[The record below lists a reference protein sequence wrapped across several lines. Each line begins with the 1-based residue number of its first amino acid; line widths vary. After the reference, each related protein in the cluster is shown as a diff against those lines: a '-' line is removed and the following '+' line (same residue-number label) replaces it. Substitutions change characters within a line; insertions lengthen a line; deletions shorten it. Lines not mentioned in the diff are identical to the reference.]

1 LAQPRFLSTISS
13 GNRLLRSQSFIR
25 VAVTLGAFVT
35 GLVFF
40 QAAGSGVYA
49 QGRLDAQ
56 YSVTLAGLP
65 IGYGTWTIDIR
76 DDRYNMAASG
86 ATSGIM
92 RVFASGRGQSSARGA
107 VSGGQLVS
115 SNYSSNV
122 YTDKKYDEVRMVINA
137 GQVKEFVA
145 EPPTV
150 PGPERIP
157 LTEAHRRGVADPMT
171 APLVRIAGTGETLVP
186 QACQRTLSIFDGR
199 MRYDLRLAF
208 KRFERVSSQNGYQGL
223 AVVCAVEFAPIA
235 GHIPQRYAI
244 RYLSETRDMELWLAP
259 IAGTR
264 LLAPYR
270 ASIPTPLGEGVMEAT
285 QFLSIAQPGKASSR
299 NH

>member
-1 LAQPRFLSTISS
+1 MMLQENGFVHL
-13 GNRLLRSQSFIR
+13 NRLIGP
-25 VAVTLGAFVT
+25 AIALGAAALAL
-35 GLVFF
+35 LVE
-40 QAAGSGVYA
+40 SGANRALA

-56 YSVTLAGLP
+56 YTVTLAGLP
-65 IGYGTWTIDIR
+65 VGHGTWTIDIR

-107 VSGGQLVS
+107 VSGGQLVT

-122 YTDKKYDEVRMVINA
+122 YTDKKYDEVRMVISGSN
-137 GQVKEFVA
+137 VKEFVA
-145 EPPTV
+145 DPPTI

-171 APLVRIAGTGETLVP
+171 APLIRIAGSGDTIVP
-186 QACQRTLSIFDGR
+186 QACQRTLAIFDGR

-208 KRFERVSSQNGYQGL
+208 KRFERVSSAGYQGL
-223 AVVCAVEFAPIA
+223 AVVCAVQFAPIA

-244 RYLSETRDMELWLAP
+244 RYLIESQDMELWFAP

-270 ASIPTPLGEGVMEAT
+270 ASIPTPLGDGVMEAT
-285 QFLSIAQPGKASSR
+285 QFVSVPQPSKATAR
-299 NH
+299 TQ

>member
-1 LAQPRFLSTISS
+1 VHS
-13 GNRLLRSQSFIR
+13 NRPI
-25 VAVTLGAFVT
+25 APAIALGA
-35 GLVFF
+35 
-40 QAAGSGVYA
+40 AALAMFAIEAEGNWAHA

-65 IGYGTWTIDIR
+65 IGHGTWTIDIR

-107 VSGGQLVS
+107 VSGGQLVT
-115 SNYSSNV
+115 SNYNSNV
-122 YTDKKYDEVRMVINA
+122 HTDKKYDEVRMVISGGN
-137 GQVKEFVA
+137 VKEFVA
-145 EPPTV
+145 EPPTI

-157 LTEAHRRGVADPMT
+157 LTDAHRHGVADPMT
-171 APLVRIAGTGETLVP
+171 APLVRIAGNGDTVVP
-186 QACQRTLSIFDGR
+186 QACQRTLAIFDGR

-208 KRFERVSSQNGYQGL
+208 KRFDRVGSQAGYQGL
-223 AVVCAVEFAPIA
+223 AVVCAVQFAPIA

-244 RYLSETRDMELWLAP
+244 RYLSESRDMELWFAP

-270 ASIPTPLGEGVMEAT
+270 ASIPTPIGEGVMEAT
-285 QFLSIAQPGKASSR
+285 QFVSVPQAGKAAAR
-299 NH
+299 TQ

>member
-1 LAQPRFLSTISS
+1 MLQENGFVHSNRLIGSVTALGAAVLALFIVEAG
-13 GNRLLRSQSFIR
+13 GNRAL
-25 VAVTLGAFVT
+25 
-35 GLVFF
+35 
-40 QAAGSGVYA
+40 A

-56 YSVTLAGLP
+56 YTVTLAGLP
-65 IGYGTWTIDIR
+65 VGYGTWTIDIR

-107 VSGGQLVS
+107 VSGGQLVT

-122 YTDKKYDEVRMVINA
+122 HTDKKYDEVRMVISGGN
-137 GQVKEFVA
+137 VKEFVA
-145 EPPTV
+145 DPPTV

-171 APLVRIAGTGETLVP
+171 APLVRIAGSGDTVVP
-186 QACQRTLSIFDGR
+186 QACQRTLAIFDGR

-208 KRFERVSSQNGYQGL
+208 KRFERVASQGGYQGL
-223 AVVCAVEFAPIA
+223 AVVCSVQFAPIA

-244 RYLSETRDMELWLAP
+244 RYLSESRDMELWFAP

-270 ASIPTPLGEGVMEAT
+270 ASIPTPLGDGVMEAT
-285 QFLSIAQPGKASSR
+285 QFVSVPQASKAAAR
-299 NH
+299 TQ